1 VFSICR
7 FHVFGVLRPSRQGLL
22 WRVLQRRRRM
32 LLDDGQR
39 SLLLLG
45 RRRFDV
51 PEDRGQYVQA
61 KVTIAAARTAG
72 VAASRTPVPH
82 WRQRLAVVLLVCAAA
97 LSPHAATSQDGA
109 TRTLTILAARCPAGY
124 TGDASADECDDS
136 PMPDVTFRVGRPYTD
151 FVITARTANAGV
163 VVFDIADLPLRGS
176 IRVIEELPLGT
187 ARVVPYCVDDA
198 GVPVPIS
205 DEPFPDN
212 DPPIAAALVTVG
224 EAGGIRCDW
233 YNVPG
238 SDEGAT
244 PASEASP
251 TSVSTT

>member
-1 VFSICR
+1 MLWCAGCLLRRWLLREGRNLLHDYGNKPIQVLLRGGLDVLTFSWE
-7 FHVFGVLRPSRQGLL
+7 HVQTKVVGVVGETAAPSAMTAGRWRQSLAIV
-22 WRVLQRRRRM
+22 VLVLATAMWPTR
-32 LLDDGQR
+32 D
-39 SLLLLG
+39 
-45 RRRFDV
+45 
-51 PEDRGQYVQA
+51 
-61 KVTIAAARTAG
+61 AAAQSG
-72 VAASRTPVPH
+72 AS
-82 WRQRLAVVLLVCAAA
+82 
-97 LSPHAATSQDGA
+97 
-109 TRTLTILAARCPAGY
+109 RTLTILAARCPAGY

-151 FVITARTANAGV
+151 FVITARTDDAGV

-176 IRVIEELPLGT
+176 IRVIEELPPGT

-198 GVPVPIS
+198 GAPVPIS

>member
-1 VFSICR
+1 
-7 FHVFGVLRPSRQGLL
+7 
-22 WRVLQRRRRM
+22 M

-39 SLLLLG
+39 PLLLLG

-51 PEDRGQYVQA
+51 PEDRRQYVQT
-61 KVTIAAARTAG
+61 KVTIATARTAG
-72 VAASRTPVPH
+72 VAASRTPVSH

-109 TRTLTILAARCPAGY
+109 TRTLTILVARCPSGY
-124 TGDASADECDDS
+124 SGDASADECDHA
-136 PMPDVTFRVGRPYTD
+136 PMPGVTFRVGRPYTD
-151 FVITARTANAGV
+151 FVITARTDDEGL
-163 VVFDIADLPLRGS
+163 VVFDIADLPLRGT
-176 IRVIEELPLGT
+176 IRVIEETPPGT

-198 GVPVPIS
+198 GAPVPIS

-224 EAGGIRCDW
+224 DAGDIRCDW
-233 YNVPG
+233 YNVPR
-238 SDEGAT
+238 SDDDAT